1 MIGIY
6 AAPPDLKAD
15 PKLAKP
21 ITLHAKM
28 TLLGPLL
35 AEIKKESGVTI
46 SASDFQDREVT
57 VLVHDCPAYRVL
69 EGLAEVT
76 LGEWKTV
83 DGSYRLQAGKQLNQ
97 KEEYFQSEND
107 LLLSEANARLDA
119 LGWLVQQPYQGPLRA
134 EESEE
139 KTDSVL
145 FAKYPDESPSDW
157 AKRHINGPLWWTA
170 GVAIAK
176 GLRLGMGRPFFRVG
190 PALAFTIRDLTT
202 PAETRLPYLSAP
214 FPGSPIRRQQIVG
227 TYSMLTGEL
236 RVADP
241 ASPQDPEQFEN
252 GLLRYPRPPKALAKT
267 SFAEFLQHWETPG
280 ASLELPKVWSVS
292 PSLKREAFFSKQQCL
307 DDHLEELADCA
318 GQNVISDSYRVPCAT
333 QEPIKDKMPAERM
346 KQLKAN
352 EKC

>member
-1 MIGIY
+1 MVCIGVLAARIGIY
-6 AAPPDLKAD
+6 AVPPDLTAD

-46 SASDFQDREVT
+46 SSSDFQDREVT

-157 AKRHINGPLWWTA
+157 AKRH
-170 GVAIAK
+170 
-176 GLRLGMGRPFFRVG
+176 
-190 PALAFTIRDLTT
+190 
-202 PAETRLPYLSAP
+202 
-214 FPGSPIRRQQIVG
+214 
-227 TYSMLTGEL
+227 
-236 RVADP
+236 
-241 ASPQDPEQFEN
+241 
-252 GLLRYPRPPKALAKT
+252 
-267 SFAEFLQHWETPG
+267 
-280 ASLELPKVWSVS
+280 
-292 PSLKREAFFSKQQCL
+292 
-307 DDHLEELADCA
+307 
-318 GQNVISDSYRVPCAT
+318 NV
-333 QEPIKDKMPAERM
+333 
-346 KQLKAN
+346 L
-352 EKC
+352 